1 MKPFDIALFKHFIEG
16 KAMVTI
22 YINLYKKYKHKRNPA
37 LIEDFLK
44 EVLVEDACTTAFYW
58 VANSNYGY
66 DYWMD
71 MQKQWMEFYN
81 INKDNYTADDW
92 WKLQGM
98 SKILRTNWDA
108 VKHWR
113 QESRKETAIR
123 MGIPLEK
130 LGLDSDEKKNDVT
143 VPTEH
148 DFSDVPEYAANNGL
162 NITNPQPIVEA
173 DAEEEKHNDEHVV
186 DVLGGFN
193 FVDLTPRRQLKP
205 FEVSI
210 NRRNKKHSITFN
222 QTLSKEIRERGGYE
236 YAALMRN
243 KAGDVVLM
251 LNDAKGV
258 AMLDGRADKEGGNC
272 VINNKELVSRI
283 AVFLDLKTDYVI
295 ANVKELQKT
304 DDYVAYLVTNPS
316 DK

>member
-1 MKPFDIALFKHFIEG
+1 MIGGNSKACLRFFARIGMRSNIGGRKAG
-16 KAMVTI
+16 KKQLSVWA
-22 YINLYKKYKHKRNPA
+22 YLWRSLA
-37 LIEDFLK
+37 LILTK
-44 EVLVEDACTTAFYW
+44 
-58 VANSNYGY
+58 
-66 DYWMD
+66 
-71 MQKQWMEFYN
+71 
-81 INKDNYTADDW
+81 
-92 WKLQGM
+92 
-98 SKILRTNWDA
+98 R
-108 VKHWR
+108 
-113 QESRKETAIR
+113 
-123 MGIPLEK
+123 
-130 LGLDSDEKKNDVT
+130 KNDVT

-162 NITNPQPIVEA
+162 AITNPQPVVETE
-173 DAEEEKHNDEHVV
+173 AEEENHDDEHVV
-186 DVLGGFN
+186 DVLGEFN